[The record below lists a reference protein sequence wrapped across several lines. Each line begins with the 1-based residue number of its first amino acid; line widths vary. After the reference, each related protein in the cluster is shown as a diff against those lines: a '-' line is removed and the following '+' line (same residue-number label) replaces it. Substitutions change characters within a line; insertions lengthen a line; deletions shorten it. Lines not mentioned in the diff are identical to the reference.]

1 MSLYAD
7 NYQDSW
13 LFENLEDAD
22 EFYDDLTQKYIPK
35 RTSLTKEYDFKY
47 LMIRTSYQKK
57 LYISWYFFSINILFF
72 TN

>member
-47 LMIRTSYQKK
+47 
-57 LYISWYFFSINILFF
+57 
-72 TN
+72 